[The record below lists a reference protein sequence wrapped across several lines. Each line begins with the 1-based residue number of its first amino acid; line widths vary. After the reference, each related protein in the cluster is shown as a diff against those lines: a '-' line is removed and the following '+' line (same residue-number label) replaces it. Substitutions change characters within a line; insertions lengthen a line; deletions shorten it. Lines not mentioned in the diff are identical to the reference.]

1 MGCWAEGRGF
11 QLYLFGTNAGLQVT
25 RLGSPSRKVKI
36 FVLCME
42 RIFNYKICPL
52 KLRTWCSASI
62 TSIFVMSRFVVW
74 QMTDV
79 WGRLFGFALLSSLFS
94 CFIFIQT
101 CNSFGIKTFVF
112 ALNAECLG
120 ERLKELDC
128 LLQQLPSVKA
138 FFYHSIIFFIIAF
151 YFFQK
156 QFLY

>member
-79 WGRLFGFALLSSLFS
+79 WGRLYLDLHYYLPFSHASSLFRHV
-94 CFIFIQT
+94 T
-101 CNSFGIKTFVF
+101 P
-112 ALNAECLG
+112 LG
-120 ERLKELDC
+120 
-128 LLQQLPSVKA
+128 
-138 FFYHSIIFFIIAF
+138 
-151 YFFQK
+151 
-156 QFLY
+156 